1 MVVTRSRKSIDRAV
15 TVLRGKGT
23 NPKVDPL
30 SPILGRPG
38 QGCAQGPLACDL
50 AGSEILS
57 ALMTLL
63 GRFGSHCHQCPDIL
77 MQLWNLL
84 RMTLFRGGWDSGT
97 LCI

>member
-1 MVVTRSRKSIDRAV
+1 MRKD
-15 TVLRGKGT
+15 
-23 NPKVDPL
+23 PK
-30 SPILGRPG
+30 
-38 QGCAQGPLACDL
+38 ACDL

-63 GRFGSHCHQCPDIL
+63 GQFGSHQHQCPTIL

-84 RMTLFRGGWDSGT
+84 RTKLFRGGSDSGT